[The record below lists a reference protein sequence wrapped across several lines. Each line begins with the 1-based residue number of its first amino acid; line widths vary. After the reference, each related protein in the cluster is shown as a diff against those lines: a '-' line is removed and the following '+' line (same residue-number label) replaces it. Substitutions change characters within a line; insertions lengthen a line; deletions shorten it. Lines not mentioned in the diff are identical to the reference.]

1 MKRSDL
7 SSVGFAVI
15 LIVFTLIVFLGLNGC
30 KSKEKPGQ
38 REITYTLTTAEVISH
53 VTSGTISSTNEIILR
68 FVRPEIDA
76 DQVGSVLKKQIF
88 YFQPGIKG
96 TASWKDRRTVVFKP
110 REKLPFRRDFSGEI
124 RLNELFPKY
133 NHLKPIT
140 IGFSVAGREILST
153 VGDFEL
159 VRKNNPSLVKYKNT
173 ITFTEPIEIE
183 KVKKAVSFSIDSRTI
198 PLEWQVHPEKGN
210 KKFTF
215 ISAPLKRTMKTKYFL
230 LGIEKKTAELSSTY
244 ERHIE
249 LPPLKALTIT
259 GLRKFDQG
267 ERPGIEITFSDPLD
281 PYQDK
286 TGLVRIAR
294 GDDNYTSA
302 LDLQAD
308 IKTVGK
314 SLFVEGGFLYGESY
328 TIKIF
333 GIKSKWGTKLNM
345 EIERKFDFEDKK
357 PEICFLGNGVFL
369 PSANRQRI
377 GFKTINVKRVHL
389 EIKKVFESNLCQF
402 LQTEKISSNKQ
413 RNFDF
418 NHQYVHRV
426 GVTAATRTLDI
437 GETKNK
443 WLTHELDLK
452 KLIKPGEK
460 GLFLIKLSFSRGD
473 MMYDG
478 MSRNRR
484 YYSSRDYYTNPNSKR
499 YLKRH
504 GHIYKPVVLS
514 DIGLLYKKS
523 VDGHL
528 VFASHIITAAPLKNV
543 KITLRTFQDQVIAT
557 AYTNRNGEAVFANTK
572 EKVFYIEAE
581 KNGQRSFIIPG
592 EMAWN
597 LSTFD
602 TGGEELKPRETRA
615 FIYTERGV
623 YRPGDEINISLLA
636 RNYDN
641 TFPDD
646 HPVTLK
652 IYNPKNQLIYNK
664 TRTDGKDG
672 FYSFKFK
679 TKPEDPSGNW
689 KAEFLVGSRAFYH
702 TLKIEMVAPY
712 RLKVKIEPEKP
723 EISANDKKIT
733 FSVSSNYLFGSPAA
747 SLKTQAIIT
756 LNHRSITFPGY
767 RDFIFDNE
775 SIKFK
780 PIKQTI
786 FDGTLDENG
795 KAKIQWDL
803 PDLDAVP
810 SSATARITARV
821 YEKGGRPSMNERIIR
836 VHPFDYYIGLQKP
849 AANIRPGSSVRMPAV
864 LVNRKGE
871 SLAGRG
877 LKYYIYENTRNW
889 WWEYD
894 DISRFRVR
902 YKNDRYT
909 RLVKEGTLVS
919 KNEPVL
925 IEFTPGKR
933 AEYLIEVRETTQN
946 GHKAGIFYGLH
957 HRDGSD
963 GDADNLGI
971 LILKADKKVFHPGET
986 ARISFPKPGKGL
998 IHVSVEKT
1006 NRILYTRVY
1015 PVESIKGDKFE
1026 ARIPV
1031 SITDEMVPNVYV
1043 SVSIIQPHS
1052 ETKNDRPIRM
1062 YGVIPLLV
1070 KDPDTQQHI
1079 KINMAE
1085 TLKSNK
1091 DFEVEIQTMDRKPT
1105 QFTIAVVDEG
1115 LLDITR
1121 FPTPDPWRHFFKK
1134 QRLAVK
1140 TFDLFS
1146 YVIGAHKGD
1155 IFRLFSIGGD
1165 IDADDSYRSSKLSA
1179 GKVRRFKPISMF
1191 KGPVFTDEN
1200 GYAKIS
1206 FKMPNYIGSVRVMV
1220 VSAKGNCYGKAEKA
1234 VPVKTDLMV
1243 LPTLPRVLSPGDR
1256 VVVPVSVFALRQD
1269 IKDVDVSIHAEGP
1282 VDIVG
1287 EGRRALKFEKPGE
1300 QEVKFS
1306 LQVKQAVGSAAI
1318 TIKAVSSNLAA
1329 HKKID
1334 IKVRPNSPCVYDS
1347 ETIACKSGNSVEFI
1361 IPDRGI
1367 PGSNRVSVSIQRK
1380 QKLNM
1385 NHRLGW
1391 LIRYP
1396 YGCIEQTTSSLFP
1409 QLYLKSFLEKSRKDE
1424 KNIDNNIN
1432 AGIQRLRWFQT
1443 PSGGFSYWPGGRSAN
1458 IWGTNYGCH
1467 FLVEA
1472 QKLGYHVPEGLLKGL
1487 IRFQKSRALMDT
1499 DNLLER
1505 TYRLYILALAGEPQV
1520 GPMNLLKEN
1529 HLSRMPNAAKWM
1541 LAAAYYLS
1549 GRKET
1554 AKRILIDAETTVKSY
1569 SNYGRTYG
1577 SRLRD
1582 QAIILEVAVLTE
1594 DWNRAD
1600 VLYEYILNQISSKSW
1615 YSTQT
1620 LGYSLLAVGKYIR
1633 VNALDER
1640 QEKPL
1645 MSGYIK
1651 LPGKQQIPFETDK
1664 IKLTFPVEQGF
1675 GQNGK
1680 VYISKNSAIK
1690 RVIVV
1695 VEWDGVPLYPDIK
1708 DKSKNLGLTVE
1719 WLNEMGERIDTT
1731 DIKQGTAFWGH
1742 FNVYMNIYRS
1752 GRLDEL
1758 ALVQVLPAG
1767 WEIENI
1773 RLLKQDMPR
1782 WMKRW
1787 KLNNEEYLDI
1797 RDDRIMWF
1805 FDFPNSNT
1813 TYDFVVKLN
1822 AVTVGEFTL
1831 PPTLFEAMYD
1841 NKYKAVRVGKKVTV
1855 SARDE

>member
-7 SSVGFAVI
+7 SSAGFAVI
-15 LIVFTLIVFLGLNGC
+15 LIVFTLIIFLGLNGC
-30 KSKEKPGQ
+30 KSQEKPEQ
-38 REITYTLTTAEVISH
+38 KKITYTLTTAEIISH
-53 VTSGTISSTNEIILR
+53 VTSGTISSTDEIILR

-96 TASWKDRRTVVFKP
+96 SASWKDRRTVVFKP
-110 REKLPFRRDFSGEI
+110 QEKLPFRRDFSGEI
-124 RLNELFPKY
+124 RLNELFPGY
-133 NHLKPIT
+133 NHLKPIP
-140 IGFSVAGREILST
+140 IGFSTAGREILSS
-153 VGDFEL
+153 VDDFEL
-159 VRKNNPSLVKYKNT
+159 VEKNNPSLVKYKST

-183 KVKKAVSFSIDSRTI
+183 KVKKATSFSIDSRKI
-198 PLEWQVHPEKGN
+198 PLEWKVQPEKGN
-210 KKFTF
+210 KTFTF
-215 ISAPLKRTMKTKYFL
+215 ISAPLKRTTKTKYFFI
-230 LGIEKKTAELSSTY
+230 GIDKKTAELSSTY
-244 ERHIE
+244 ERHIQ

-294 GDDNYTSA
+294 GDNNYTSVQ
-302 LDLQAD
+302 DLQAE
-308 IKTVGK
+308 IKTMGK
-314 SLFVEGGFLYGESY
+314 SLFMEGGFLYGKSY
-328 TIKIF
+328 TIKIS
-333 GIKSKWGTKLNM
+333 GIKSKWGTKLNE

-357 PEICFLGNGVFL
+357 PEICFLSNGVFL
-369 PSANRQRI
+369 PSANRQKI
-377 GFKTINVKRVHL
+377 GFKTINIKQVNL
-389 EIKKVFESNLCQF
+389 EIKKVFESNLGQF
-402 LQTEKISSNKQ
+402 LQTEKINSDKR
-413 RNFDF
+413 RNVNF

-426 GVTAATRTLDI
+426 GVTAAARTLDI

-460 GLFLIKLSFSRGD
+460 GLFLIKLSFSHSD

-478 MSRNRR
+478 LNSSGG
-484 YYSSRDYYTNPNSKR
+484 YYSGREYYANPNSKG
-499 YLKRH
+499 YLERH
-504 GHIYKPVVLS
+504 GYIYKPLVLS
-514 DIGLLYKKS
+514 DIGLVYKS
-523 VDGHL
+523 GIDGHL
-528 VFASHIITAAPLKNV
+528 VFASHIIDAVPLKNV
-543 KITLRTFQDQVIAT
+543 KITLRTFQDQVIAA
-557 AYTNRNGEAVFANTK
+557 AYTDKNGEAVFTNIK

-602 TGGEELKPRETRA
+602 TGGEELKPQETRA

-623 YRPGDEINISLLA
+623 YRPGDEINISLVA

-672 FYSFKFK
+672 FYSFKFT
-679 TKPEDPSGNW
+679 TKPEDSSGNW

-702 TLKIEMVAPY
+702 TLKIETVAPF
-712 RLKVKIEPEKP
+712 RLKVKIETEKP
-723 EISANDKKIT
+723 EISANEKKVN
-733 FSVSSNYLFGSPAA
+733 FSLDSNYLFGSPAA
-747 SLKTQAIIT
+747 SLKAQVSIT
-756 LNHRSITFPGY
+756 LNHKSITFPGY
-767 RDFIFDNE
+767 GDFIFENE
-775 SIKFK
+775 SIEFR
-780 PIKQTI
+780 PVNQVI
-786 FDGTLDENG
+786 FDGILNENG
-795 KAKIQWDL
+795 KADVQWDL
-803 PDLDAVP
+803 PDLEAAP
-810 SSATARITARV
+810 SSVTARITARV
-821 YEKGGRPSMNERIIR
+821 FEKGGRPSINERIIR
-836 VHPFDYYIGLQKP
+836 VHPFNYYIGLRKP
-849 AANIRPGSSVRMPAV
+849 AANIQPGSSVRIPAV
-864 LVNRKGE
+864 LVNRQGE
-871 SLAGRG
+871 ALAGRS
-877 LKYYIYENTRNW
+877 LKYFIYENTRNW

-894 DISRFRVR
+894 DINRFRVR
-902 YKNDRYT
+902 YKNDHYT
-909 RLVKEGTLVS
+909 RLVEEGSLVS
-919 KNEPVL
+919 KNEPVF
-925 IEFTPGKR
+925 IEFIPGQW
-933 AEYLIEVRETTQN
+933 AEYLIEVQEAAQD
-946 GHKAGIFYGLH
+946 GHKAGIFYSLQ
-957 HRDGSD
+957 HRDDSA
-963 GDADNLGI
+963 GDADNLGT
-971 LILKADKKVFHPGET
+971 LILKANKKVFHPGET
-986 ARISFPKPGKGL
+986 AQISFPKPGKGL
-998 IHVSVEKT
+998 IYVSVERT
-1006 NRILYTRVY
+1006 DRILHTRVY
-1015 PVESIKGDKFE
+1015 PVESFKDNQSE
-1026 ARIPV
+1026 ARVPV
-1031 SITDEMVPNVYV
+1031 PVTDEMVPNVYV

-1070 KDPDTQQHI
+1070 KDPETQQQI

-1085 TLKSNK
+1085 TLKSNEA
-1091 DFEVEIQTMDRKPT
+1091 FEVEIQAADHAST
-1105 QFTIAVVDEG
+1105 QFTIAIVDEG

-1121 FPTPDPWRHFFKK
+1121 FWTPDPWRHFFKK

-1165 IDADDSYRSSKLSA
+1165 IDADDSYRSSQLSA
-1179 GKVRRFKPISMF
+1179 GKVQRFKPVSMF
-1191 KGPVFTDEN
+1191 RGPVFTDEN
-1200 GYAKIS
+1200 GYANIS

-1243 LPTLPRVLSPGDR
+1243 FPTLPRVLSPGDR
-1256 VVVPVSVFALRQD
+1256 VVVPVSVFAQRQD
-1269 IKDVDVSIHAEGP
+1269 IKEVEVSIHGEGP

-1287 EGRRALKFEKPGE
+1287 ESRRVLKFEKPGE

-1329 HKKID
+1329 HKRTD
-1334 IKVRPNSPCVYDS
+1334 INIRPNSPHVYDL
-1347 ETIACKSGNSVEFI
+1347 ETYTGVSGNLVEFI
-1361 IPDRGI
+1361 IPNRGI
-1367 PGSNRVSVSIQRK
+1367 PGSNRVSVSIQGK
-1380 QKLNM
+1380 QKLNL

-1396 YGCIEQTTSSLFP
+1396 YGCIEQTTSSVFP
-1409 QLYLKSFLEKSRKDE
+1409 QLYLKSFLKKSRQDE
-1424 KNIDNNIN
+1424 RKIDDNIN
-1432 AGIQRLRWFQT
+1432 AGIQRLRRFQT
-1443 PSGGFSYWPGGRSAN
+1443 PSGGFSYWPGGRTAS

-1472 QKLGYHVPEGLLKGL
+1472 QKLGYHVPGGLLKGL

-1499 DNLLER
+1499 DNYMER
-1505 TYRLYILALAGEPQV
+1505 AYRLYILALAGEPQV

-1529 HLSRMPNAAKWM
+1529 HLSRMSNASKWM
-1541 LAAAYYLS
+1541 LGGAYYLS
-1549 GRKET
+1549 GREET
-1554 AKRILIDAETTVKSY
+1554 AKRILIDAETTVESY

-1582 QAIILEVAVLTE
+1582 RAIILEVAVLTE

-1600 VLYEYILNQISSKSW
+1600 ELYEDILKQISSRSW

-1620 LGYSLLAVGKYIR
+1620 LGYSLLAVGKYIGINSMNDR
-1633 VNALDER
+1633 E
-1640 QEKPL
+1640 EKPL

-1664 IKLTFPVEQGF
+1664 VRLTFPVEQGF
-1675 GQNGK
+1675 GQKGK
-1680 VYISKNSAIK
+1680 VYISKNSTIN
-1690 RVIVV
+1690 RFFVV
-1695 VEWDGVPLYPDIK
+1695 VEWDGVPLNPDIK
-1708 DKSKNLGLTVE
+1708 DESKNLGLTVE
-1719 WLNEMGERIDTT
+1719 WLNEYGEHIDPV
-1731 DIKQGTAFWGH
+1731 DIKQGTTFWGH
-1742 FNVYMNIYRS
+1742 FKANMNTYRRD
-1752 GRLDEL
+1752 RLDEL

-1773 RLLKQDMPR
+1773 RLLKQDMPQ
-1782 WMKRW
+1782 WMKWW
-1787 KLNNEEYLDI
+1787 KLSNEEYLDI

-1805 FDFPNSNT
+1805 FDFPNSSVT
-1813 TYDFVVKLN
+1813 FDFVVKLN

-1841 NKYKAVRVGKKVTV
+1841 NKYRAVRVGKKVTV
-1855 SARDE
+1855 SAR